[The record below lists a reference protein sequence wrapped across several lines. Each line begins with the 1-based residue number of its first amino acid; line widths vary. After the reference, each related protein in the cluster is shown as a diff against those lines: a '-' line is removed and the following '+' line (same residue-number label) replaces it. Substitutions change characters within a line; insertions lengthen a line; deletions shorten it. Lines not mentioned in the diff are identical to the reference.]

1 MAFRIPNNVA
11 AINVH
16 RWLENAQFNLN
27 RSLERLASGYRIN
40 RAADDAAGLAIS
52 TEFRQQIV
60 SLRMAYN
67 NASQAIAM
75 IQVAEGSADKI
86 TSIIHRLKELATEAA
101 SDTVDDD
108 RRAYLNDEA
117 QTLIEEIDR
126 IVDST
131 KYAGS
136 TLFNGNFTFQVGYEN
151 QSYCRISLSVSDLH
165 SDDLGINNISLS
177 SQASAQAALDSLD
190 NALTTVNSV
199 RADLGAVQNRLEY
212 TRSNLQ
218 VTIENYVASESTI
231 RDVDM
236 AAEMANFTKNQILV
250 QTSMAMLAQANALPQ
265 SVIQLLR

>member
-16 RWLENAQFNLN
+16 RWLENAQFNLD

-40 RAADDAAGLAIS
+40 KAADDAAGLAIS
-52 TEFRQQIV
+52 SVFRQQIV

-67 NASQAIAM
+67 NASQAVAM

-101 SDTVDDD
+101 SDTVDDS
-108 RRAYLNDEA
+108 RRSYLNSEA
-117 QTLIEEIDR
+117 STLLSELDR

-131 KYAGS
+131 KYAGNAIFNS
-136 TLFNGNFTFQVGYEN
+136 TFTFQVGYEN
-151 QSYCRISLSVSDLH
+151 ASSSRISLSVGDLH
-165 SDDLGINNISLS
+165 SDDLGINNISLAS
-177 SQASAQAALDSLD
+177 LSSAQAALSAID
-190 NALTTVNSV
+190 NALTTVSSV

-212 TRSNLQ
+212 ARSNLQ
-218 VTIENYVASESTI
+218 ITIENYVASESTI

-265 SVIQLLR
+265 TVVQLLR